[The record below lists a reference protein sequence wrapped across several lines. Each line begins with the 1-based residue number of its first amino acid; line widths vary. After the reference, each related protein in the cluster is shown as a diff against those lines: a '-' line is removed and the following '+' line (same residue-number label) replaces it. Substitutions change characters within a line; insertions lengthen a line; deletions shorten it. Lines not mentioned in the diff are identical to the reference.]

1 MTSTKLRIVQWHED
15 AAQLY
20 FVQRKVDR
28 HWETFACGNE
38 AAAMEI
44 YTREYDKQLT
54 KENNAI

>member
-1 MTSTKLRIVQWHED
+1 MKLRIVQWHED

-28 HWETFACGNE
+28 RWETFACGNE

-44 YTREYDKQLT
+44 YIREYDKQLM
-54 KENNAI
+54 KDNNEL

>member
-1 MTSTKLRIVQWHED
+1 MNKLRIVQWHED

-28 HWETFACGNE
+28 RWETFACGNE

>member
-44 YTREYDKQLT
+44 YIREYDKQLM
-54 KENNAI
+54 KDNNEL

>member
-1 MTSTKLRIVQWHED
+1 MKLRIVQWHED

-20 FVQRKVDR
+20 FVQRKVNR
-28 HWETFACGNE
+28 CWETFACGNE

-44 YTREYDKQLT
+44 YAREYDKQLM